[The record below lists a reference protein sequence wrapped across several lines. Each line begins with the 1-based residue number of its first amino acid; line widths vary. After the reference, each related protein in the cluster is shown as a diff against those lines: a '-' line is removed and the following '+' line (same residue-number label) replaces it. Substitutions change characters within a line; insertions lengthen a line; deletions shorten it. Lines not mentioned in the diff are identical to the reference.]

1 MAMQQTTYSRA
12 RQQAFNKLLNY
23 LDKYM
28 VKKAMGIELLSLKTV
43 LAITVLRLVLTLS
56 LVFLLYLPCTLKT

>member
-1 MAMQQTTYSRA
+1 MAIQQTTYSKV
-12 RQQAFNKLLNY
+12 RQQAFNKLVKY

-28 VKKAMGIELLSLKTV
+28 VKKAKGIEPLSLRTV
-43 LAITVLRLVLTLS
+43 LTITVLRLVLTLS